1 MTHDELLNKLS
12 ILCPSNC
19 SIKNEHWH
27 ESIDGYTNKY
37 LEILRAIVE
46 LHKPLYYRKGEIETK
61 GAHCDE
67 CSKGSHGENAVEYP
81 CPTIQ
86 AIEKELV

>member
-1 MTHDELLNKLS
+1 MTNEELLQKINDRLNECTTHDYAPANLA
-12 ILCPSNC
+12 IA
-19 SIKNEHWH
+19 
-27 ESIDGYTNKY
+27 
-37 LEILRAIVE
+37 LRKVVE

-86 AIEKELV
+86 AIEKELRYD

>member
-1 MTHDELLNKLS
+1 MTHDELLAQPEKDFKLYS
-12 ILCPSNC
+12 SNQ
-19 SIKNEHWH
+19 
-27 ESIDGYTNKY
+27 KY
-37 LEILRAIVE
+37 GAAVRAVVE

-86 AIEKELV
+86 AIEKELG

>member
-1 MTHDELLNKLS
+1 MTREELLVKINHFRVVPFDPL
-12 ILCPSNC
+12 
-19 SIKNEHWH
+19 
-27 ESIDGYTNKY
+27 IDA
-37 LEILRAIVE
+37 LRAVVE

-86 AIEKELV
+86 AIEKELK